1 MSPLRPSPQRG
12 RALKESRPKKGCGG
26 GKQPWSHL
34 LRPRLQ
40 GRRLLAAVAG
50 AEGAAGGSR
59 LVSALPRLVRPVP
72 PFSPMAR
79 GGTGAIAQMPLLYT
93 EPPAPWLRVSQLT
106 AKLSPLATSRR
117 TDPLPLRVM
126 RTRWAGRDYFLLL
139 SPTAVPPDGRRELGT
154 AEPPLLPPGHREY
167 PGSELKGR
175 REGAA
180 ALAGID
186 VRIPP
191 SSLA

>member
-59 LVSALPRLVRPVP
+59 LCSAPSRLSRPSLFPDGEGRDRRYSADAAAVHRATRALAP
-72 PFSPMAR
+72 S
-79 GGTGAIAQMPLLYT
+79 
-93 EPPAPWLRVSQLT
+93 EPTHGKTFTLSNLSAHGSAPAP
-106 AKLSPLATSRR
+106 
-117 TDPLPLRVM
+117 
-126 RTRWAGRDYFLLL
+126 RDENTVGG
-139 SPTAVPPDGRRELGT
+139 PG
-154 AEPPLLPPGHREY
+154 LLPPSVADRSAPGRTGGAGH
-167 PGSELKGR
+167 G
-175 REGAA
+175 GAPSA
-180 ALAGID
+180 APRASR
-186 VRIPP
+186 VSRI
-191 SSLA
+191 